1 MRKIFN
7 FAGSAILVVWLI
19 MMGLLIQRSCV
30 APAKKVS
37 LVTSNPLGVESTE
50 EWSGI
55 YFKDTKAGYAS
66 SLRQKTDSGYYFKEN
81 AVMDLVM
88 LEVPQRIISSLTAET
103 DHDLLLRSFSCT
115 VTSGIITFS
124 ATGNVRGKTAH
135 VKIKSGGIEQEKDV
149 QLADAPT
156 LAETMRFAMAR
167 SGLTPGTT
175 LKRTIFDP
183 LTLSSRT
190 ITTVVEKVEEIT
202 IRGRKQFC
210 FRIKESFNG
219 IIVYAWLNQKG
230 ETVKEESPV
239 GFVLVREPR
248 ALAIKADS
256 KGKTVDILAAT
267 GIKVAIPIDAA
278 KISRLR
284 LRMKNVS
291 LEGFDLDDGR
301 QKRFNDVVEI
311 TREKIE
317 RADSYRIPINDG
329 SLREY
334 LEPTMFVQSDD
345 SGIIA
350 AARRITGDDRDAQQ
364 AVVKICRWMQT
375 AIERVPT
382 MSIPSAVEV
391 LRTRRGDCNENAV
404 LFAALTR
411 AAGIPARVCAG
422 IVYLN
427 GSFYYHAWDEV
438 YLTRWISVD
447 PTMNQFPADATHVT
461 FVKGNLEQQ
470 ISLLKIVGKMTIEV
484 LESS

>member
-1 MRKIFN
+1 MRKIFD
-7 FAGSAILVVWLI
+7 FAGSVILVVWLI

-30 APAKKVS
+30 APAKKEPV
-37 LVTSNPLGVESTE
+37 VASNPQGYESTE

-66 SLRQKTDSGYYFKEN
+66 SLRQKTDTGYYFKEN

-88 LEVPQRIISSLTAET
+88 LEVPQRIISSLIAET

-115 VTSGIITFS
+115 ITSGIITFS
-124 ATGNVRGKTAH
+124 ASGSVRGKTAH

-149 QLADAPT
+149 RLADAPT

-175 LKRTIFDP
+175 MKRTIFDP

-202 IRGRKQFC
+202 IRGKKQFC
-210 FRIKESFNG
+210 FRIKESFQG
-219 IIVYAWLNQKG
+219 ITVYAWLNQKG

-239 GFVLVREPR
+239 GFVLIREPLD
-248 ALAIKADS
+248 LATKADGR
-256 KGKTVDILAAT
+256 GKTVDLLAAT
-267 GIKVAIPIDAA
+267 GIKITTPLDAA

-284 LRMKNVS
+284 LRLKNVS
-291 LEGFDLDDGR
+291 LEGFELDDGR
-301 QKRFNDVVEI
+301 QKRINDVVEI

-317 RADSYRIPINDG
+317 RSDSYRIPLSDD

-334 LEPTMFVQSDD
+334 LQPTAFIQSDD

-350 AARRITGDDRDAQQ
+350 TVRRIIGDERDAQQ
-364 AVVKICRWMQT
+364 AVLKISRWMQT
-375 AIERVPT
+375 AIEKVPT

-404 LFAALTR
+404 LFAALCR
-411 AAGIPARVCAG
+411 AAGIPSRMCAG

-438 YLTRWISVD
+438 YLNRWISID
-447 PTMNQFPADATHVT
+447 PTMNQFPADATHVA

-470 ISLLKIVGKMTIEV
+470 IAILKIVGRMTLEV